1 MKISI
6 ITVTRNNKATIA
18 ATIESVI
25 SQSYQNIEYIIIDGA
40 SDDGSLDII
49 KDYTSRY
56 PDKIKYL
63 LEKIPT
69 WKMDFLSLRK
79 FNECTS

>member
-40 SDDGSLDII
+40 SDDG
-49 KDYTSRY
+49 Y
-56 PDKIKYL
+56 
-63 LEKIPT
+63 
-69 WKMDFLSLRK
+69 
-79 FNECTS
+79 